1 MYIIYVHLYRTT
13 DSKLSVELVIK
24 SLKSGKIP
32 GIDNIPVKS
41 MKSGGPILT
50 IIFRELYQQI

>member
-1 MYIIYVHLYRTT
+1 MYIYIGLPILN
-13 DSKLSVELVIK
+13 SEVELVIK